1 MTEEFYNHPT
11 GTIGVKEGVRAD
23 AEALGI
29 DPIDVARIRKL
40 RIRRRILLA
49 VVGILTAVISFVAGG
64 ITREILTTGYPFS
77 IASPVS
83 ISGAVIASSA
93 VDRGLKAFVI
103 LLLAVA
109 SFVLGYLLTG
119 GETQTS
125 EYPQGAVPAYGVYC
139 S

>member
-1 MTEEFYNHPT
+1 M
-11 GTIGVKEGVRAD
+11 KEGVRAD

-93 VDRGLKAFVI
+93 VDLGLKAFVI
-103 LLLAVA
+103 LILAVA